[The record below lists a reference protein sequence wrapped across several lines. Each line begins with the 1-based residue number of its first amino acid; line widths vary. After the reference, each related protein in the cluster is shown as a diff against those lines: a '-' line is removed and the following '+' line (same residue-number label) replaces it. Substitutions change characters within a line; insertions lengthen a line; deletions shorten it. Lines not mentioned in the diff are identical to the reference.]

1 MDLAKSMNTGAPST
15 AGFKDLTSQQVA
27 MADNQ
32 FKMDSGPNPY
42 AFNNE
47 VPQTNA
53 GQYMAAGASPARAF
67 GNNMQYGFRA
77 GLN

>member
-1 MDLAKSMNTGAPST
+1 MDLAKSMNTGAST

-27 MADNQ
+27 MGDNQ

-42 AFNNE
+42 SINNE

-53 GQYMAAGASPARAF
+53 G
-67 GNNMQYGFRA
+67 
-77 GLN
+77 